1 MTPGTLEYFGTEV
14 GSVLGFWFARRALI
28 YRPTYESPTYE
39 AVQRKAMRLMR
50 EYPGKFK
57 IFMLFYK

>member
-28 YRPTYESPTYE
+28 YRPTYE